1 MNMKRITAI
10 VLALAFASVAGAQSS
25 IWFDGSLEA
34 AQTRALAE
42 NKLILIDFS
51 SPL

>member
-1 MNMKRITAI
+1 MRRITAI
-10 VLALAFASVAGAQSS
+10 VLVFAFAAGAGAQSA

-34 AQTRALAE
+34 AQAKALAE
-42 NKLILIDFS
+42 NKLILVDFS

>member
-1 MNMKRITAI
+1 MRRIAAI
-10 VLALAFASVAGAQSS
+10 VLALTFAAAAGAQPS

-34 AQTRALAE
+34 AQAKALAE